1 MSLPTCDNI
10 WLKRLVLHFC
20 PSHFMFVKE
29 MLPTMVIKTM
39 HVLLGLAKATTLLVS
54 FDL

>member
-10 WLKRLVLHFC
+10 WLKRLVLRLC
-20 PSHFMFVKE
+20 PSHFMFIKE
-29 MLPTMVIKTM
+29 MLLAMVIKTM